1 MMISYEVT
9 EVFKKNTIKNKH
21 ELKKEKCYTWL
32 LLWKDYMGP
41 AYSASDWIVFRGL
54 SWSMTHDAPGVNMIH

>member
-32 LLWKDYMGP
+32 LFWKDSMVP
-41 AYSASDWIVFRGL
+41 PYSASDWIVFQGL
-54 SWSMTHDAPGVNMIH
+54 S